1 MKCRIPEQE
10 AAGKLN
16 GNIQMTSYD
25 LNKQLILSLG
35 PIKDDELDKF
45 KNDFNDYLNN
55 IKDKYFMLLCKEL
68 SYYTVFSAFYAYNLD
83 NFTETLLEI
92 IESIGEFYNY
102 NIDEE
107 NGGIEIWIKP
117 EDKEEVFVYYFFP
130 YDAGVVE
137 IR

>member
-16 GNIQMTSYD
+16 GNIQMTAYD

-35 PIKDDELDKF
+35 PIKDKELNKFRSDFADYVKEIEDKF
-45 KNDFNDYLNN
+45 
-55 IKDKYFMLLCKEL
+55 FMLLCKEQ
-68 SYYTVFSAFYAYNLD
+68 SYYTIFDYTSRNENYLFAD
-83 NFTETLLEI
+83 ILLEVI
-92 IESIGEFYNY
+92 DAVGSFYNY

-107 NGGIEIWIKP
+107 NGGVELWIKP

-137 IR
+137 V